1 LSQTN
6 NNLCDNNLKSLD
18 KFQYTNILY
27 ILLLFPVVGILFFA
41 GIGIK
46 NKVYFV
52 GEMKKIEQLT
62 KLAIQITA
70 LVHETQRERG
80 KTSVYMYSQGTR
92 FSDELHTQYQ
102 ITDKLHS
109 KVTRLLIALNDED
122 SGINLHL
129 LLKNVIKNLK
139 QISVVRRDVL
149 ALKSLTLIAIDYYGD
164 LNAKFLNIISVLP
177 SLSDDSSISRLS
189 HCYSNILKYKDKE
202 KAGLGKAV
210 ISGILMA
217 DQFLA
222 NLYLQAIS
230 VLAQPKMYFDS
241 FSLSALPHYLDL
253 FNKAELSND
262 SQKVAIIRPYAHQ
275 QISRVY
281 LKFLSITYAL

>member
-1 LSQTN
+1 
-6 NNLCDNNLKSLD
+6 
-18 KFQYTNILY
+18 
-27 ILLLFPVVGILFFA
+27 
-41 GIGIK
+41 
-46 NKVYFV
+46 
-52 GEMKKIEQLT
+52 
-62 KLAIQITA
+62 
-70 LVHETQRERG
+70 
-80 KTSVYMYSQGTR
+80 
-92 FSDELHTQYQ
+92 
-102 ITDKLHS
+102 
-109 KVTRLLIALNDED
+109 
-122 SGINLHL
+122 
-129 LLKNVIKNLK
+129 
-139 QISVVRRDVL
+139 
-149 ALKSLTLIAIDYYGD
+149 
-164 LNAKFLNIISVLP
+164 
-177 SLSDDSSISRLS
+177 
-189 HCYSNILKYKDKE
+189 LKYKDKE